1 MIAPNKTVPCPFCH
15 AQVGAGCV
23 NEDGSLFKTGIHMA
37 RFHELNRVRME
48 REAIQREQLN
58 G

>member
-15 AQVGAGCV
+15 AKVGAGCV
-23 NEDGSLFKTGIHMA
+23 NEDGSAFKTGIHMA

-48 REAIQREQLN
+48 REAMEREV
-58 G
+58 